1 MMILRV
7 PWSIIIVCVDDN
19 STLSEF
25 DDVQNT
31 ILAPVHAQATDV
43 RPFGPPG
50 LTQLQLSK

>member
-7 PWSIIIVCVDDN
+7 PWSIIVCVDDN

-31 ILAPVHAQATDV
+31 ILAPVYALATDL
-43 RPFGPPG
+43 RRLALQEE
-50 LTQLQLSK
+50 LTQLQPSK